1 MLGLARGVEDYV
13 EVEGGVYFGYS
24 GVGGEL
30 VVVESDDGGQ
40 GFDGSGGSYGV
51 AVEGFGGADGD
62 LWGERAEELVDGG
75 GFGGVVGLGAGA
87 VGVDVGDV
95 FG

>member
-1 MLGLARGVEDYV
+1 MVGIAGGVEDDV

-30 VVVESDDGGQ
+30 LLVEGDDGGER
-40 GFDGSGGSYGV
+40 FDGSGGSYGV

-62 LWGERAEELVDGG
+62 LRAEGAEELVDGG
-75 GFGGVVGLGAGA
+75 GFGGVVGLCAGA
-87 VGVDVGDV
+87 VGVDVGYF